1 MSKVFCIIDSN
12 RGEIVSICDT
22 IEVAYMLNAQYCD
35 TEYHEVPEL
44 VEDVLVE
51 ERALNEFNY

>member
-12 RGEIVSICDT
+12 RGEIVAICDT

-35 TEYHEVPEL
+35 TEYHDHPENIEN
-44 VEDVLVE
+44 VWVE
-51 ERALNEFNY
+51 ERNLNAVWY